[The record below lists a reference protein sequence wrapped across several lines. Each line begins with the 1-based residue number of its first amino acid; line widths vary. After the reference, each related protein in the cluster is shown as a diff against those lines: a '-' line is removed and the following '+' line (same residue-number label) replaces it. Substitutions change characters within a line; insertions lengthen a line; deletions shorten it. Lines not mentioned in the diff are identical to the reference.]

1 MPAVSNP
8 LKPRNPF
15 TGQTVS
21 RTGVKTAAQLAAEAQ
36 ARLRAAQAR
45 IAQAE
50 GQYQYPAGSSVSTN
64 PGGTFTD
71 NNLYGVKRSTTP
83 VTASGATTDAA
94 NAAFRAAV
102 QGTGGNPAVQ
112 AAGAALSGV
121 GGAAAT
127 GGNPAFPTGSGYTA
141 QTQLGR
147 SYRDLMLPSAWE
159 DPEALI
165 DTYYRVSG
173 LDKGSGD
180 YGTQLESADNLGIL
194 YMALMGENANQGNAN
209 FVDWASNYL
218 TDQRRADGRSLAP
231 SEIWQAIV
239 DPSANS
245 PLSYYLNN
253 PTLTPEDQVNN
264 FMSTMRYGMESTLP
278 APILNALMAQ
288 VDQMGRE
295 FRSLRNTQAGNSSFT
310 EYLQSRPG
318 SLPWGVLGGL

>member
-1 MPAVSNP
+1 MPAASNP
-8 LKPRNPF
+8 LRPRNPF
-15 TGQTVS
+15 TGQAVS
-21 RTGVKTAAQLAAEAQ
+21 RTGVKTAAQLAAEAE
-36 ARLRAAQAR
+36 ARRRALQTQ

-50 GQYQYPAGSSVSTN
+50 GQYQYPAGSSVSTSPTVQSMFN
-64 PGGTFTD
+64 RVTSPTSGFPSSIAPTTNAGFIANGIQAASGSNTPAAVAAAQTVAPGGGG
-71 NNLYGVKRSTTP
+71 GVP
-83 VTASGATTDAA
+83 
-94 NAAFRAAV
+94 
-102 QGTGGNPAVQ
+102 P
-112 AAGAALSGV
+112 
-121 GGAAAT
+121 
-127 GGNPAFPTGSGYTA
+127 GGNPAFPTGSGYQA
-141 QTQLGR
+141 QTKLGQ

-194 YMALMGENANQGNAN
+194 YMALMGEGANQGNAN

-218 TDQRRADGRSLAP
+218 SDQRRADGRSLAP

-295 FRSLRNTQAGNSSFT
+295 FRSLRNTQAGNASFT